1 MCGHDDASWHHIIDV
16 NLNGYYRMTKRVLP
30 AMIEKRW
37 GRIVNVAS
45 TAANVGHPDNAA
57 YCASKAGVLGL
68 TRCVALEGAPH
79 GVTCNAINPG
89 YVNTGMLRSSLDTY
103 IEREGKKRKHD
114 DIIRE
119 IKNSYPQKRLI
130 EPEEIAN
137 LAVFL
142 CHDDALGITMEDINV
157 SGGSHW

>member
-1 MCGHDDASWHHIIDV
+1 
-16 NLNGYYRMTKRVLP
+16 MTKRVLP
-30 AMIEKRW
+30 AMIDKGW

-57 YCASKAGVLGL
+57 YCAPKAGVLGL
-68 TRCVALEGAPH
+68 TRCVALEGAAH

-89 YVNTGMLRSSLDTY
+89 FVDTGMMASAIDTY
-103 IEREGKKRKHD
+103 IEREGKTRSREELIS
-114 DIIRE
+114 DI
-119 IKNSYPQKRLI
+119 KDSYPQHRLI

-157 SGGSHW
+157 SAGSDW